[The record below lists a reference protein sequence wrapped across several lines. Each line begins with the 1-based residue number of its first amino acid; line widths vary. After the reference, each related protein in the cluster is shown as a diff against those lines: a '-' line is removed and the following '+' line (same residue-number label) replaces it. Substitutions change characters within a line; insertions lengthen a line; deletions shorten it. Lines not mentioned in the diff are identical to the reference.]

1 LAESKLEAEAKP
13 PRSGQRGEFVSA
25 KFGSCKK
32 KTGVPMGGVVGGL
45 LFGETKI
52 IAMAP
57 LLFGYCFESKR
68 TMNLLD
74 FDDLPISL

>member
-1 LAESKLEAEAKP
+1 V
-13 PRSGQRGEFVSA
+13 Q
-25 KFGSCKK
+25 KK
-32 KTGVPMGGVVGGL
+32 NGGANGGVVGGL

-57 LLFGYCFESKR
+57 LHFGYCFESKR